1 MLAYVCKDENAQ
13 FHEGT
18 TWALISSKIER
29 IVCLVN
35 KIFKESILCPS
46 YFLKSLL
53 FQMLFF
59 FASN

>member
-1 MLAYVCKDENAQ
+1 MLAYVGKDENAQ

-18 TWALISSKIER
+18 TWALISLKIER

-46 YFLKSLL
+46 YF
-53 FQMLFF
+53 
-59 FASN
+59 